1 MIEESGHEK
10 SGHEA
15 RGHMV
20 TANRLRDGA
29 VVFLASGGRWS
40 TRVGEGHVAETEAHA
55 TELLRKAEAMPTEVV
70 GPYLIE
76 VAAGNGGWVPIRY
89 RERIRAQGPSV
100 DAPARQPA
108 EGA

>member
-1 MIEESGHEK
+1 
-10 SGHEA
+10 
-15 RGHMV
+15 MV

-29 VVFLASGGRWS
+29 VVFLASGRRWT

-55 TELLRKAEAMPTEVV
+55 TQLLQAAEAMPTEVV

-76 VAAGNGGWVPIRY
+76 VATEGGGWVPTRY

-100 DAPARQPA
+100 ETPSQSAEGREVKGQPA

>member
-1 MIEESGHEK
+1 MSEGH
-10 SGHEA
+10 SSEA

-29 VVFLASGGRWS
+29 VVFLASGRRW
-40 TRVGEGHVAETEAHA
+40 TIRVGEGHVAETEAHA
-55 TELLRKAEAMPTEVV
+55 TQLLQAAEAMPTEVV

-76 VAAGNGGWVPIRY
+76 VAAENGSWVPTRY
-89 RERIRAQGPSV
+89 RERIRAHGPSV
-100 DAPARQPA
+100 DTPEQQPA